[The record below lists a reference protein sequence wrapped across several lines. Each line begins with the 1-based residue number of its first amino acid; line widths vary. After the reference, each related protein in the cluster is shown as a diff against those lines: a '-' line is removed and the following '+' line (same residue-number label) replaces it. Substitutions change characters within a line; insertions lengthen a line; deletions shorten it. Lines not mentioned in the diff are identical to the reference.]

1 MASSFGLGY
10 LPIAPGTWGSL
21 GGIALYFALYR
32 LQLVPYL
39 VTLFALIVLSSWIA
53 DRAEVILGKKDPG
66 VIVIDEV
73 VGMLTALTFLPIT
86 WEWVLAAFLLFRLFD
101 IWKPF
106 PARWI
111 QDHAPGGWGVVGD
124 DVMAGIYAN
133 LILQIAVRYLWG

>member
-1 MASSFGLGY
+1 MPVAS
-10 LPIAPGTWGSL
+10 GTWGSL
-21 GGIALYFALYR
+21 WGVALYMLLYR
-32 LQLVPYL
+32 LSLLNFL
-39 VTLFALIVLSSWIA
+39 VTLFALIFLSAWIA
-53 DRAEVILGKKDPG
+53 DRAEALIGRKDPG

-73 VGMLTALTFLPIT
+73 VGMLTALTFLPIS
-86 WEWVLAAFLLFRLFD
+86 WPWLLAAFLLFRLFD

-133 LILQIAVRYLWG
+133 VILQVAVRFFLG